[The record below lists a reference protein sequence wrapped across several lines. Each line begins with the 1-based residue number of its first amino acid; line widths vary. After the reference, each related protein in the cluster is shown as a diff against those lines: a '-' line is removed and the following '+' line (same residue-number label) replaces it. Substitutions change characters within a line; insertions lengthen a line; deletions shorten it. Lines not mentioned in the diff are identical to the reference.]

1 MAIMPQSF
9 SWPVRVYF
17 EDTDSGGVVYY
28 ANYLKFFE
36 RARTEWLRSL
46 DVGQQTLIETSQV
59 MFVVAGVEVDYLV
72 PARLDDDLKITV
84 VIERLGR
91 ASLEFVQQVW
101 RGADLLVTGR
111 VKVACV
117 DSKTLRPQPFP
128 KEVLEKI
135 KGKV

>member
-46 DVGQQTLIETSQV
+46 DVGQQALIETSQV
-59 MFVVAGVEVDYLV
+59 MFVVAGVEVDYRA
-72 PARLDDDLKITV
+72 PARLDDELKITV

-91 ASLEFVQQVW
+91 ASLQFVQQVW
-101 RGADLLVTGR
+101 RGTDLLVAGR
-111 VKVACV
+111 IKVACV
-117 DSKTLRPQPFP
+117 DSEALRPQPFP

-135 KGKV
+135 RGKV

>member
-1 MAIMPQSF
+1 MPQSF

-28 ANYLKFFE
+28 ANYLRFFE

-84 VIERLGR
+84 VIDRLGR

-101 RGADLLVTGR
+101 RETDLLVTGR

>member
-1 MAIMPQSF
+1 MPQSF

-28 ANYLKFFE
+28 ANYLRFFE

-72 PARLDDDLKITV
+72 PARLDDELKITV
-84 VIERLGR
+84 VIDRLGR

-101 RGADLLVTGR
+101 RETDLLVTGR

>member
-1 MAIMPQSF
+1 MPQSF

-28 ANYLKFFE
+28 ANYLRFFE

>member
-1 MAIMPQSF
+1 MPQSF

>member
-1 MAIMPQSF
+1 MPQSF

-28 ANYLKFFE
+28 ANYLRFFE

-46 DVGQQTLIETSQV
+46 DVGQQALIETSQV